1 MTVGENPMDS
11 ITVSLIFA
19 CYIGLISLVSMI
31 VTVCDKSRSQ
41 KGKWRVPEKTLILL
55 SALGGSLAMYL
66 TMHIIR
72 HKTRHI
78 KFMLGIPIIML
89 FQIIAV
95 WYVMGKF

>member
-1 MTVGENPMDS
+1 MDS

-19 CYIGLISLVSMI
+19 CYIGLISIVSMI
-31 VTVCDKSRSQ
+31 VTAVDKARS
-41 KGKWRVPEKTLILL
+41 KNGKWRVPEKTLILL

-66 TMHIIR
+66 TMNIIR
-72 HKTRHI
+72 QKTRHI

-89 FQIIAV
+89 FQAIVI